1 MKGVDEDENEHKR
14 LMKEQ
19 EEYEKQSMY
28 EMLNIDDNEYTRL
41 IEISESQRKRDVNM
55 EDLELNDE
63 EEEKLPLDSRINQK
77 EISMKK

>member
-1 MKGVDEDENEHKR
+1 
-14 LMKEQ
+14 
-19 EEYEKQSMY
+19 MY
-28 EMLNIDDNEYTRL
+28 EMPNIDDNEYTRL

-55 EDLELNDE
+55 EDIELNDE

>member
-1 MKGVDEDENEHKR
+1 MKGVDEDESEHTR

-28 EMLNIDDNEYTRL
+28 EMPNIDDNEYTRL

-55 EDLELNDE
+55 EDIELNDE

>member
-1 MKGVDEDENEHKR
+1 MKGVDEDESEYTR

-28 EMLNIDDNEYTRL
+28 EISNIDDNECTRL
-41 IEISESQRKRDVNM
+41 IEISESQRKRDVNI

-63 EEEKLPLDSRINQK
+63 EEEKLLLDSRINQK

>member
-1 MKGVDEDENEHKR
+1 MKGVDEDESEHTR

-19 EEYEKQSMY
+19 EEYERQSMY
-28 EMLNIDDNEYTRL
+28 EMPNIYDNEYTRL

-63 EEEKLPLDSRINQK
+63 EEEKLPLDSRIN
-77 EISMKK
+77 KKKFQW

>member
-1 MKGVDEDENEHKR
+1 MKGVDEDESEHIR

-28 EMLNIDDNEYTRL
+28 EIPNIDDNEYTRL

-55 EDLELNDE
+55 EDIELNDE
-63 EEEKLPLDSRINQK
+63 EEEKLPRDSRINQK

>member
-1 MKGVDEDENEHKR
+1 MKGVDEDESERTR

-28 EMLNIDDNEYTRL
+28 EMPNIDDNEYTRL
-41 IEISESQRKRDVNM
+41 IEISESQRKRNVNM
-55 EDLELNDE
+55 EDIELNDE

>member
-1 MKGVDEDENEHKR
+1 MKGVDEDESEHIR

-28 EMLNIDDNEYTRL
+28 KMPNIDDNEYTRL

-55 EDLELNDE
+55 EDIELNDE

>member
-1 MKGVDEDENEHKR
+1 MKGVDEDESEHTR

-28 EMLNIDDNEYTRL
+28 EMPNIDDNEYTRL

-55 EDLELNDE
+55 EDIELNDE
-63 EEEKLPLDSRINQK
+63 EEGKAFIR
-77 EISMKK
+77 

>member
-1 MKGVDEDENEHKR
+1 MKGVDEDESEHTR

-28 EMLNIDDNEYTRL
+28 EMPNIDDNEYTRL

-55 EDLELNDE
+55 EDIELND

>member
-1 MKGVDEDENEHKR
+1 MKGVDEDESEHTR

-28 EMLNIDDNEYTRL
+28 EMPNIDDNEYTRL
-41 IEISESQRKRDVNM
+41 IEISESQRRWDVNM
-55 EDLELNDE
+55 EDIELNDE

>member
-1 MKGVDEDENEHKR
+1 MKGVDEDESEHTR

-28 EMLNIDDNEYTRL
+28 EMPNIDDNEYTRL

-55 EDLELNDE
+55 DDIELNDE

>member
-1 MKGVDEDENEHKR
+1 MKGVDEDESEHTR

-28 EMLNIDDNEYTRL
+28 EMPNIDDNEYTRL

-63 EEEKLPLDSRINQK
+63 EEEKLPLDSRIDQK

>member
-1 MKGVDEDENEHKR
+1 MKGVDEDESEHTR

-28 EMLNIDDNEYTRL
+28 EMPNIDDNEYTRL

>member
-1 MKGVDEDENEHKR
+1 MKGVDEDESEHTR

-28 EMLNIDDNEYTRL
+28 EMPNIDDNEYTRL

-55 EDLELNDE
+55 EDHRVKWRRRGKASIRLVG
-63 EEEKLPLDSRINQK
+63 
-77 EISMKK
+77 

>member
-1 MKGVDEDENEHKR
+1 MKGAVEDETEHTR

-28 EMLNIDDNEYTRL
+28 EMPNIDDNEYTCL

-55 EDLELNDE
+55 EDFELNDE
-63 EEEKLPLDSRINQK
+63 EVEKLPLDSRINQK

>member
-1 MKGVDEDENEHKR
+1 MKGVDEDESEHIR

-28 EMLNIDDNEYTRL
+28 EMPNIDDNEYTRL

-55 EDLELNDE
+55 EDIELNDE
-63 EEEKLPLDSRINQK
+63 EEEKLSLDSRINQK

>member
-1 MKGVDEDENEHKR
+1 MKGVDEDESEHTR

-28 EMLNIDDNEYTRL
+28 EVPNIDDSEYTRL
-41 IEISESQRKRDVNM
+41 IEINESQRKRDVNM

-63 EEEKLPLDSRINQK
+63 EKEKPPLDCRINQK

>member
-1 MKGVDEDENEHKR
+1 MKGVDEDESEHTR

-28 EMLNIDDNEYTRL
+28 EMPNIDDNEYTRL

-55 EDLELNDE
+55 EDIELNDE
-63 EEEKLPLDSRINQK
+63 EEEKPPLDSRINQK

>member
-1 MKGVDEDENEHKR
+1 MKGVDEDESEHTR

-28 EMLNIDDNEYTRL
+28 EMPNIYDNEYTRL
-41 IEISESQRKRDVNM
+41 IEISESQRKKDVNM
-55 EDLELNDE
+55 EDFELNDK
-63 EEEKLPLDSRINQK
+63 EEEKLPLDRRINQK

>member
-1 MKGVDEDENEHKR
+1 MKGVDEDESEHIR

-28 EMLNIDDNEYTRL
+28 EMPNIDDNEYTRL

-55 EDLELNDE
+55 EDIELNDE

>member
-1 MKGVDEDENEHKR
+1 MKGVDEDESEHTR

-19 EEYEKQSMY
+19 EEYEKQLMY
-28 EMLNIDDNEYTRL
+28 EMPNIDDNEYTRL

-55 EDLELNDE
+55 DDLELNDE
-63 EEEKLPLDSRINQK
+63 EEEKLPLDSRINHK

>member
-1 MKGVDEDENEHKR
+1 MKGVDEDESEHTR

-28 EMLNIDDNEYTRL
+28 EMPNTDDNEYTRL

-55 EDLELNDE
+55 RT
-63 EEEKLPLDSRINQK
+63 S
-77 EISMKK
+77 S

>member
-1 MKGVDEDENEHKR
+1 MEGVDEDESEHIR

-28 EMLNIDDNEYTRL
+28 EIPNIDDNEYTRL

-55 EDLELNDE
+55 EDIELNDE

-77 EISMKK
+77 EISVKK

>member
-1 MKGVDEDENEHKR
+1 MKGVDEDESEHTR

-28 EMLNIDDNEYTRL
+28 EMPNIDDNEYTRL
-41 IEISESQRKRDVNM
+41 IEISESQKKRDVNM
-55 EDLELNDE
+55 EDIELNDE